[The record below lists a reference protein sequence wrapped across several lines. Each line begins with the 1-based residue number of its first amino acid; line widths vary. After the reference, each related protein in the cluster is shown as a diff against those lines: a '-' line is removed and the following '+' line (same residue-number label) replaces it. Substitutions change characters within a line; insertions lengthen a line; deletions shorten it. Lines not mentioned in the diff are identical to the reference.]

1 MPWEP
6 AKCKTHRRR
15 QDVNQVVQSSI
26 LFLPPSI
33 SLSGSSNKPTR
44 QPPVS
49 YVSSARSV
57 TRKGSTCLRIA
68 ETGSWP
74 LAPGP
79 DSLSQNLQTGIQQSA
94 FHRRT
99 SGQPRDRKDKTTMAG
114 QLAGLSLAA
123 ERVVVQSWALRKALA
138 HAAPTLLWPC
148 ALLMKAISSQ

>member
-1 MPWEP
+1 MLWEP
-6 AKCKTHRRR
+6 AECKTHRRR

-33 SLSGSSNKPTR
+33 YLSGSSNKPTPATSCIVCFKCR
-44 QPPVS
+44 VGDPQRFHLP
-49 YVSSARSV
+49 ADCRD
-57 TRKGSTCLRIA
+57 RL
-68 ETGSWP
+68 

-99 SGQPRDRKDKTTMAG
+99 SRQPRNKKCKTTMAG
-114 QLAGLSLAA
+114 QLAGLSLDA
-123 ERVVVQSWALRKALA
+123 ERVVVQSWALRRALA

-148 ALLMKAISSQ
+148 ALLIKAISSQ